1 MPLEKS
7 PTKIQE
13 ITENVIKWATILTPA
28 KIGKDP
34 IGTDLPLQQEREF
47 QTGLQ
52 LRVMERVELIM
63 GDGLKENIQLKKDK
77 LLEPLLASQVANL
90 TSVNMAERCL
100 FGTAEPSSFIT

>member
-34 IGTDLPLQQEREF
+34 IGTDFLLQQEREF
-47 QTGLQ
+47 QIGLQ
-52 LRVMERVELIM
+52 LQVMERAELIM
-63 GDGLKENIQLKKDK
+63 EDGLKENIQLKKDK

-90 TSVNMAERCL
+90 TSVNMAERFL
-100 FGTAEPSSFIT
+100 FGTVEPSSFTT